1 MEQQF
6 FQHNPRLQ
14 IDIPHLEMDWLDYN
28 ERTQQ
33 LILHH
38 WEKVRGMIPDKI
50 IEFEVRINLK
60 QDALANEEDFEKSC
74 QLNHE
79 ISELASRI
87 NDLWIWYRT
96 TPEMKKKD

>member
-1 MEQQF
+1 MAQQF
-6 FQHNPRLQ
+6 FLYNPRLQ
-14 IDIPHLEMDWLDYN
+14 IDIPHLEMKWLDYN
-28 ERTQQ
+28 ESTQQ
-33 LILHH
+33 YILEH

-50 IEFEVRINLK
+50 IEFEGRINHK
-60 QDALANEEDFEKSC
+60 QDALAQEEDFEKSC

-96 TPEMKKKD
+96 TPEIKKKD